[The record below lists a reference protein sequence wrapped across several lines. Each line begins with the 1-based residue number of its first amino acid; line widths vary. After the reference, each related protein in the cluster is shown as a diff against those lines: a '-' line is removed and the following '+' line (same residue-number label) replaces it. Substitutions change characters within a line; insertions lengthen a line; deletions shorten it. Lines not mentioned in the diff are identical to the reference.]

1 MLATDFQ
8 ILMPLQIV
16 NAFKTLIINNKIYFE
31 CETVTTSDQ
40 NISLLVNDVSDF
52 SLSLISE
59 VRHL

>member
-8 ILMPLQIV
+8 ILIPLQIV
-16 NAFKTLIINNKIYFE
+16 NAFKALIINYKIHFE